1 MDMLEQKNETDLP
14 PSPTSFTVPPMRSF
28 LIQVFRIS
36 FAAAALMPVALFAQD
51 ALQPQ
56 KIADGVYAFVGD
68 TGEIS
73 AANHG
78 FVGNS
83 GFILGPSGV
92 VVIDTGTSYRQGR
105 RMIEAIARVTD
116 KPLELVINSHAV
128 QEFLFGNAA
137 FEERGI
143 PILAHRETTRL
154 MKARCGHCL
163 ENLKPVL
170 GAELEGTRLVTPQRQ
185 IDVTTTIDAGG
196 RRLQL
201 IYLGWASTPGDLAVF
216 DPDSGVLF
224 AGGLVSVGRIPDIR
238 DSDFEGWQRALKQLQ
253 EFSPVHVVP
262 GHGPV
267 SGPEAIT
274 QTAAYLDA
282 LDRVIKSLYAES
294 SSLMD
299 AVEKAVLPAYCAW
312 PMYATTHR
320 QNALHRYLQLELQD
334 LGGDPRSTALPQQ

>member
-1 MDMLEQKNETDLP
+1 MLEQKSETDLP
-14 PSPTSFTVPPMRSF
+14 RPPASFTVRPMRSF
-28 LIQVFRIS
+28 LMQVLRFMV
-36 FAAAALMPVALFAQD
+36 AAAAAMPLALVAQD

-56 KIADGVYAFVGD
+56 QVAEAVYAFIGD

-73 AANHG
+73 AANRG

-83 GFILGPSGV
+83 GFIVGPSGV

-105 RMIEAIARVTD
+105 RMLEAIARITD
-116 KPLELVINSHAV
+116 RPVELVINTHAV

-143 PILAHRETTRL
+143 PILAHRETTKL

-185 IDVTTTIDAGG
+185 IDATTTVDAGG
-196 RRLQL
+196 RRLTL
-201 IYLGWASTPGDLAVF
+201 IYPGWASTPGDLAVF

-253 EFSPVHVVP
+253 EFKPARVVP
-262 GHGPV
+262 GHGPI

-299 AVEKAVLPAYCAW
+299 AVEKAVLPAYHDW

-334 LGGDPRSTALPQQ
+334 LGGDPRSTVLPQQ